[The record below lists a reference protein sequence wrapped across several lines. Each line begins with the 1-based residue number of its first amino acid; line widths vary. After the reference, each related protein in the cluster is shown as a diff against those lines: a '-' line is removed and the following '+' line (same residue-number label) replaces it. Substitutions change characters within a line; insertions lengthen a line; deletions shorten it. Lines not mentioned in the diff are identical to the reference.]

1 MFGECDPL
9 HQKTLFFLFLGSMSN
24 ERSIVKYEKGSDV
37 VETVI
42 VAVKASR
49 DISKDAL
56 VWTLT
61 HVAQPGHCITL
72 IVVMPSLI
80 SGKIYFSVL
89 S

>member
-1 MFGECDPL
+1 
-9 HQKTLFFLFLGSMSN
+9 MSK
-24 ERSIVKYEKGSDV
+24 ERSVIVKQEKGSDV

-80 SGKIYFSVL
+80 SGRKLWGLPRFTGDCASRHW
-89 S
+89 